1 MVAAQS
7 GSAAQPGSAAV
18 AAATAATAAQADAGR
33 LAAGA
38 AGAGPAEAEVPE
50 TSPPPTSGRGAIEP
64 WSYLGHA
71 VHSLRAAP
79 ASPEGP
85 ALLLVHGFGAST
97 DHWRHN
103 IPVLA
108 QRHEVHALDL
118 LGFGR
123 SAKPAGLPYGGAL
136 WRDQLVAYV
145 DERIG
150 RPTVLVG
157 NSLGGYAALAAGAA
171 LGDRAAGVV
180 LLNAAG
186 PFRQEQ
192 QPPSG
197 WGAIARRTI
206 GGALL
211 KSPVLQRLLFENLRR
226 PATIRRTLN
235 QVYVD
240 RTNVD
245 EELVQAILAPSRD
258 PGAFGVFRTVFD
270 IPSGDPLDDLFT
282 DLACPLLLLW
292 GIRDPWINA
301 PGRRAAFQRH
311 APAAT
316 SEVVLEAGH
325 CPHDEVPD
333 RVNAE
338 LLHWLAG
345 LEASAA
351 VI

>member
-1 MVAAQS
+1 LLTP
-7 GSAAQPGSAAV
+7 SALVQPWTHLGHPVHAL
-18 AAATAATAAQADAGR
+18 R
-33 LAAGA
+33 
-38 AGAGPAEAEVPE
+38 AGPEQ
-50 TSPPPTSGRGAIEP
+50 
-64 WSYLGHA
+64 
-71 VHSLRAAP
+71 
-79 ASPEGP
+79 PEGP
-85 ALLLVHGFGAST
+85 AVLLVHGFGAST
-97 DHWRHN
+97 DHWRFN

-108 QRHEVHALDL
+108 ERHEVHALDL

-136 WRDQLVAYV
+136 WRDQLAAYV
-145 DERIG
+145 AERIG

-157 NSLGGYAALAAGAA
+157 NSLGGFASLAAGAA
-171 LGDRAAGVV
+171 LGDGAAGVV

-186 PFRQEQ
+186 PFSDEQ
-192 QPPSG
+192 APPQG
-197 WGAIARRTI
+197 WGAIARQTI

-211 KSPVLQRLLFENLRR
+211 KSPVLQRLLFENMRR

-240 RTNVD
+240 RSNVD
-245 EELVQAILAPSRD
+245 EDLVEAIRRPSLD

-270 IPSGDPLDDLFT
+270 IPRGQPLDELFAQ
-282 DLACPLLLLW
+282 LACPLLLLW

-301 PGRRAAFQRH
+301 AGRRAAFQRH

-333 RVNAE
+333 QVNAA
-338 LLHWLAG
+338 LLEWLAA
-345 LEASAA
+345 LEPVSLETLAPRPAGVHAPAA
-351 VI
+351 VSGRTDA

>member
-18 AAATAATAAQADAGR
+18 EPAGSEAAVVSGSVGASLPMTSRATI
-33 LAAGA
+33 
-38 AGAGPAEAEVPE
+38 
-50 TSPPPTSGRGAIEP
+50 GRGAIEP
-64 WSYLGHA
+64 WSYRGHA
-71 VHSLRAAP
+71 VHALRAAP
-79 ASPEGP
+79 ESSEGP
-85 ALLLVHGFGAST
+85 AILLVHGFGAST

-123 SAKPAGLPYGGAL
+123 SAKPGGLPYGGAL
-136 WRDQLVAYV
+136 WREQLVAYV

-270 IPSGDPLDDLFT
+270 IPSGDPLDDLFA
-282 DLACPLLLLW
+282 DLRCPLLLLW

-311 APAAT
+311 APKAT

-325 CPHDEVPD
+325 CPHDEVPE

-338 LLHWLAG
+338 LLLWLEG

-351 VI
+351 VA